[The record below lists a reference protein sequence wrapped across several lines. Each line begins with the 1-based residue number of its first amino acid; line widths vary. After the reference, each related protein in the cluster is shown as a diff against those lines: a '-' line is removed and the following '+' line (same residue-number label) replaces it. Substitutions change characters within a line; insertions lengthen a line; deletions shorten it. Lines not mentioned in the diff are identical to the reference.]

1 MSEGFCKVE
10 CRPLGRIY
18 YNAENGYTVA
28 SFLTEEELPKEVRD
42 SEERPGS
49 FRATGEEL
57 PAEDGLTVELCGR
70 WKKTN
75 YGMQLDVKS
84 FHIRMPASVDGIR
97 KYLSSG
103 LIKGIGPVTA
113 ERIVEEF
120 GQETFHVIENE
131 PERLLT
137 IRGITETKLSEI
149 LSGYRQ
155 SMSIRE
161 LMTYLSPM
169 GATPR
174 MVTLIQERF
183 GEAAVSIVKSD
194 PYRLC
199 EVKGFG
205 FLTVDPIATKS
216 RSFRADAP
224 GRIKA
229 AIRYVLSEAE
239 GDGHLFLHA
248 AEIVEQVSLLLNR
261 KDQEEIVSDDAI
273 KKAGND
279 MVYKD
284 KELVAGGA
292 GSVYTKKA
300 YEAEAEAAYALA
312 RLARF
317 QPGPVNIDAYLKQ
330 AEKKTG
336 VTADEKQ
343 REAVRTVFQNGVSI
357 ITGGPGRGKTTVIR
371 LIVEVQEAIRRDAM
385 ILLCAPTGR
394 ARRKMYESTG
404 YPAMTIHKALQM
416 TGEPGEETWKRAGM
430 LEDDLVVADEISML
444 DMYLAN
450 HLFRSIKAGARLV
463 LVGDKDQI
471 QSVGPGAVFR
481 ELIASGAIPVVTLDT
496 CFRQGEHSLI
506 SSNADRINQ
515 GDTHLKQDDS
525 FKIYIVPDDGAA
537 ADKICEVYRSE
548 WLAHGR
554 NSDEIQ
560 VLSPLKKDT
569 LAGADALNGV
579 LREIAN
585 PVSPDKPQ
593 VKHGGL
599 TFQVGDKV
607 MQLKNMDDV
616 ANGDTGVVTRIER
629 DGGKCSMEVDFGD
642 GRSIVYKSDD
652 VWPLTHAYAMT
663 VHKAQGSEYDTV
675 ILPML
680 PCFRRMLKRNIFY
693 TAVTRAK
700 KKVILVGSWK
710 AIYMAIR
717 INDTKKRNTL
727 LGARVREAFQRAEKY
742 RNAA

>member
-1 MSEGFCKVE
+1 MKADLCRIE

-49 FRATGEEL
+49 FKATGEEL
-57 PAEDGLTVELCGR
+57 PAEDGLLVELSGK
-70 WKKTN
+70 WKKTA
-75 YGMQLDVKS
+75 YGMQLEVKS
-84 FHIRMPASVDGIR
+84 FHIRMPTSTEGIR
-97 KYLSSG
+97 KYLASG

-113 ERIVEEF
+113 GKIVEQF
-120 GQETFHVIENE
+120 GEETFQVIENE
-131 PERLLT
+131 PERLLA

-155 SMSIRE
+155 SKSIRE

-183 GEAAVSIVKSD
+183 GDAAVSIVKSD

-205 FLTVDPIATKS
+205 FLTVDPIAMKS
-216 RSFRADAP
+216 RNFRPDAP

-248 AEIVEQVSLLLNR
+248 TEIVEQVSLLLNR
-261 KDQEEIVSDDAI
+261 KDNEEIVSDDAI

-279 MVYKD
+279 MVYRD
-284 KELVAGGA
+284 KELIAGGE

-312 RLARF
+312 RLVRF
-317 QPGPVNIDAYLKQ
+317 QPAPVNIEAYLKQ

-336 VTADEKQ
+336 IVADEKQ
-343 REAVRTVFQNGVSI
+343 REAVRMVFQNAVSI

-371 LIVEVQEAIRRDAM
+371 LIIEVQEAIRHDAM

-394 ARRKMYESTG
+394 ARRKMFESTG

-416 TGEPGEETWKRAGM
+416 SGEPGEEAWNHTEM
-430 LEDDLVVADEISML
+430 LTDDLVVADESSML

-450 HLFRSIKAGARLV
+450 HLFRAIKAGARLV
-463 LVGDKDQI
+463 LVGDKNQI

-481 ELIASGAIPVVTLDT
+481 ELIASEAIPVVTLDT
-496 CFRQGEHSLI
+496 CFRQGEHSMI

-525 FKIYIVPDDGAA
+525 FKIHIVSDDEAA
-537 ADKICEVYRSE
+537 ADKISEVYESE
-548 WLAHGR
+548 YLAHGR

-569 LAGADALNGV
+569 LAGADALNEM
-579 LREIAN
+579 LRDIAN
-585 PVSPDKPQ
+585 PASSDKPQ
-593 VKHGGL
+593 VKHGGRV
-599 TFQVGDKV
+599 FRVNDKV
-607 MQLKNMDDV
+607 MQLKNADDV
-616 ANGDTGVVTRIER
+616 ANGDTGVVTRIVR
-629 DGGKCSMEVDFGD
+629 DGGKYSMEVDFGD

-652 VWPLTHAYAMT
+652 SWPLSLAYAMT

-680 PCFRRMLKRNIFY
+680 PCFRRMLRRNIFY

-700 KKVILVGSWK
+700 KKVILIGSWK
-710 AIYMAIR
+710 ALYMAIK

-727 LGARVREAFQRAEKY
+727 LNTRVREAFQRVEKY